1 MTLDWICV
9 YILLSHKQP
18 SVVIFE
24 AGILK
29 KQSMSHLKPEYPQQ
43 TAVCSWHEM
52 VTLWKKR
59 SM

>member
-29 KQSMSHLKPEYPQQ
+29 KQSMSHLKPEYPHNRLQF
-43 TAVCSWHEM
+43 AAGMRWSP
-52 VTLWKKR
+52 
-59 SM
+59 